1 VSLRISCTIY
11 YGQIDPPAISHRSLF
26 PQDETRRFQ
35 RAPPACTRSGAVVAA
50 GGRRPTKMASNPSAE
65 PEEDPLK
72 AFKALVRSAGP
83 SKPALS
89 TKFVKKM
96 EEIPSLEL
104 SPEEPCNF
112 ALSLAENALIGKFMG
127 LWPSPKTVEAWIKE
141 RWIPLIQERVTLWA
155 AGRGFFIFSFSRTED
170 RDLVFRSGP
179 YFMGSRGLFLAPWT
193 LDFNPGAEITAAPVW
208 VRLPHL
214 PLHLWGKSSLKDI
227 GNKLGRFLD
236 SVEPKGGQITCA
248 RICVEVNLEKGLPEA
263 IKLSLGEW
271 CHIQELDYEQIPFK
285 CLRCHAYGHFAKSC
299 PKVPE
304 EQGPVKE
311 DDFQQVNRRRQ
322 PRRKDPLP
330 QAPKAT
336 HPAEA
341 PLENKNS
348 FDALKEDEALDPEA
362 TTAKEAPAVD
372 SLPDSTPP
380 GPVAAKELRASDPAP
395 SGSAGLTAS
404 VPTSDSANTS
414 ENNSAPSPPLTR
426 GRKTNKERREKEAA
440 SNIFSGSQK
449 KLEPFI
455 KRLISPPSG

>member
-1 VSLRISCTIY
+1 
-11 YGQIDPPAISHRSLF
+11 
-26 PQDETRRFQ
+26 
-35 RAPPACTRSGAVVAA
+35 
-50 GGRRPTKMASNPSAE
+50 MASNPISE
-65 PEEDPLK
+65 TEEDLLE

-104 SPEEPCNF
+104 SPEEPCNI
-112 ALSLAENALIGKFMG
+112 ALSLAENSLIGKFTR

-141 RWIPLIQERVTLWA
+141 RWMSIIQESVTLWA

-285 CLRCHAYGHFAKSC
+285 CLRCHDYGHFAKSC
-299 PKVPE
+299 PKASGEP
-304 EQGPVKE
+304 GPAKE
-311 DDFQQVNRRRQ
+311 DDFQPVSSRRRQ
-322 PRRKDPLP
+322 PRRKEP
-330 QAPKAT
+330 
-336 HPAEA
+336 
-341 PLENKNS
+341 
-348 FDALKEDEALDPEA
+348 
-362 TTAKEAPAVD
+362 
-372 SLPDSTPP
+372 TP
-380 GPVAAKELRASDPAP
+380 
-395 SGSAGLTAS
+395 
-404 VPTSDSANTS
+404 
-414 ENNSAPSPPLTR
+414 
-426 GRKTNKERREKEAA
+426 
-440 SNIFSGSQK
+440 
-449 KLEPFI
+449 
-455 KRLISPPSG
+455 